1 MYTRLRGLRR
11 GCVIC
16 ELVIWFKQTTPGSV
30 KGLWQFFNAPLS
42 PHKHVELL
50 ILDLVLLALGIYIS
64 VAFVKKWKS

>member
-1 MYTRLRGLRR
+1 M
-11 GCVIC
+11 IC
-16 ELVIWFKQTTPGSV
+16 ELVIWLKQTTPGSV
-30 KGLWQFFNAPLS
+30 KALWQCFKFNAPLS